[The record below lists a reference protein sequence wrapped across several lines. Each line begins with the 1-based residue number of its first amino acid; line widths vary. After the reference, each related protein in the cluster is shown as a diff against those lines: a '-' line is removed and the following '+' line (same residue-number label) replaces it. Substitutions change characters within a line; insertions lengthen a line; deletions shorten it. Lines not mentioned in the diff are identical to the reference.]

1 MAKNHGYSRH
11 DTCGGGSNFR
21 NRHNADRR
29 CDSRVDHDTGN
40 RFAAG
45 VAVLTLSSLITKIL
59 GLVFKIPMNRL
70 MGDAAMGYYNAAY
83 SIFTFFYMLS
93 TAGIPVALSILV
105 ARAKAEEGAAQ
116 KKRVFCTA
124 LGLLSAIGTIGTAI
138 LLRFAGS
145 LAETI
150 GAPPAAWCIAVI
162 APTLFFICIAS
173 ALRGYF
179 QGLSYMLPT
188 AVSQLVEAIG
198 KVGIGIACG
207 VYAISQGFSPAIT
220 AAYAVSGL
228 TIGTALGMLYLVITG
243 CIYKEAPTPD
253 RAPPQSY
260 RRILAAFA
268 AIAVPVTISSSV
280 MSLTNM
286 IDTALIQR
294 LLQSAG
300 MTQEAATAAYGNY
313 TSLAVPLFNLPPVL
327 VYPIAYA
334 IVPRITGYKA
344 AGAYDKLRESVL
356 AALKIA
362 VWIGL
367 PCAMGLSA
375 LSEPILTLLYRAD
388 SAQLA
393 APLLT
398 ALAPSSFL
406 VCLLA
411 VTNSVL
417 QAVGKAYLP
426 VIAMAAGAGVKIA
439 ASLTLIPRLGI
450 IASPLGTFFCYAVVT
465 VISLCATGNEI
476 RKNGVHVPLFTIFCK
491 PFVAAAVAVGGA
503 YGVYRLLSAHL
514 PNALVLCSAIG
525 LAVILYLPLLW
536 YSGAVGETELAC
548 LPLPRTLTGRLRRMP
563 QSITSIA
570 KEEKN
575 GLDFREDPHACGQ
588 KKLYFGRSAH
598 PDRDPAQPGRMPM
611 GPGTNAP
618 IHPQRSH

>member
-1 MAKNHGYSRH
+1 MAKNHESIRYGEHGDRANSGSRH
-11 DTCGGGSNFR
+11 DTD
-21 NRHNADRR
+21 NRP
-29 CDSRVDHDTGN
+29 DSVTRHDPGN

-45 VAVLTLSSLITKIL
+45 VAALTLSSFITKGL
-59 GLVFKIPMNRL
+59 GLVFKIMMNRL
-70 MGDAAMGYYNAAY
+70 MGDTAMGYYNAAY

-105 ARAKAEEGAAQ
+105 ARAQAEEGAAQ
-116 KKRVFCTA
+116 RKRVFCTA
-124 LGLLSAIGTIGTAI
+124 LCLLFAIGTIGTVI
-138 LLRFAGS
+138 LARFAGS
-145 LAETI
+145 LAEMI
-150 GAPPAAWCIAVI
+150 GAPPAAWSIAVI
-162 APTLFFICIAS
+162 APTLFFICVSS

-188 AVSQLVEAIG
+188 AVSQLVEAAG

-207 VYAISQGFSPAIT
+207 VYAISRGFSPAIT

-228 TIGTALGMLYLVITG
+228 TIGTAFGMLCLVITG
-243 CIYKEAPTPD
+243 CIHKEAPTPD

-334 IVPRITGYKA
+334 IVPHITGYKA
-344 AGAYDKLRESVL
+344 AGEDEKLRESVL

-367 PCAMGLSA
+367 PCALGLSV

-388 SAQLA
+388 SAHSA

-398 ALAPSSFL
+398 VLAPSSFL

-417 QAVGKAYLP
+417 QATGKAYLP

-450 IASPLGTFFCYAVVT
+450 IASPIGTFFCYAVVT
-465 VISLCATGNEI
+465 VISLCATRNEI
-476 RKNGVHVPLFTIFCK
+476 RNSGERVPFFGMFPK
-491 PFVAAAVAVGGA
+491 PFVGACAAVGGA
-503 YGVYRLLSAHL
+503 YGLYRLLSPHL
-514 PNALVLCSAIG
+514 PLPLVLCLAIG
-525 LAVILYLPLLW
+525 LAVAVYLPLLW
-536 YSGAVGETELAC
+536 YSGAVGETELNY
-548 LPLPRTLTGRLRRMP
+548 LPLPRTLLGRLRRTT
-563 QSITSIA
+563 QAIL

-575 GLDFREDPHACGQ
+575 GFDFREDPRACGQ
-588 KKLYFGRSAH
+588 EKLYFGRSAH
-598 PDRDPAQPGRMPM
+598 PDRDPAQSGRLPV
-611 GPGTNAP
+611 GSGADASV
-618 IHPQRSH
+618 HPQRSH